1 MGMDLIEIGME
12 IGERLGI
19 DDEKLFLDHHET
31 VQDLYFSTCRLL
43 NEQAEQHHAKS
54 LSKSEVFTVVRA
66 SVSKVT
72 GIPEA
77 EISSRTLL
85 REICD

>member
-1 MGMDLIEIGME
+1 MDLIEIGME
-12 IGERLGI
+12 LGERLGI
-19 DDEKLFLDHHET
+19 DDEKLFLDHLET

-43 NEQAEQHHAKS
+43 KEQAEQQQTQI
-54 LSKSEVFTVVRA
+54 LSKPEIYTVVMA

-85 REICD
+85 RDICD